1 MGSRTNSGYSPVLR
15 PGQSSHRSE
24 RRSPYPYNAD
34 SDSQENFEAWGQ
46 SFAVRAPVDGQE
58 LPKCKRCLFF
68 FIPEQELGLEGR
80 PGCAKCPRVAVF
92 NLGVH
97 ESPWEGRGRAG
108 GKARAPGSYLELPS
122 TGRETPDCHHQVPS
136 IPAGS
141 AGGSLSSPDLAAA
154 LEGPGR
160 GGGGVGSN
168 PLLPASVPALPWSHC
183 PGHGPRPSPQ
193 ACPTN
198 RPTIPGGGFR
208 E

>member
-1 MGSRTNSGYSPVLR
+1 M
-15 PGQSSHRSE
+15 
-24 RRSPYPYNAD
+24 
-34 SDSQENFEAWGQ
+34 
-46 SFAVRAPVDGQE
+46 DGQE

-160 GGGGVGSN
+160 RGGGGLAVILSSQ
-168 PLLPASVPALPWSHC
+168 PLSLPC
-183 PGHGPRPSPQ
+183 PGLTVQGMARGPAPRPVL
-193 ACPTN
+193 PTGQ
-198 RPTIPGGGFR
+198 PYQGAAFESDWDLESGLPGSGSGLVLSSLDLR
-208 E
+208 VSSVKQGHQ